1 MRRLVIVAMLLLAGC
16 AAPAA
21 MTPTSS
27 SRQAVTE
34 IELEYVQKFLIP
46 ATSYDLMPRCPGQ
59 PPKSCSDLTIIAKLR
74 AAQLKLHDM
83 IVALRDF
90 ADASPDVDATALI
103 VSARAS
109 LATAETILPATGAA
123 P

>member
-1 MRRLVIVAMLLLAGC
+1 VT
-16 AAPAA
+16 PA
-21 MTPTSS
+21 SS

-46 ATSYDLMPRCPGQ
+46 ATSYDLLPRCPRQ
-59 PPKSCSDLTIIAKLR
+59 PPEACSDLTTIAKLR

-109 LATAETILPATGAA
+109 LTTAETILPATGAA